1 MQYSE
6 TGLSTAF
13 SFASVEKSI
22 ETLLVEIKFMI
33 TEKKLSESL
42 FDWINLSQFEN
53 FEKPEFWCKN

>member
-42 FDWINLSQFEN
+42 FD
-53 FEKPEFWCKN
+53 